1 MESGSKISRP
11 RRKRHAK
18 LGVFIDMQFHWL
30 QRLPGVILAF
40 ECQHENLPDLEPFW
54 NQKIPATTDEESG
67 VRSQES
73 GAPHELCARG
83 FEKKVALGGPRR
95 FRRSARS
102 QKPIRPNYAGEESSF
117 QLYYFSIV
125 NHPGCRIA
133 GRAVLPSAK
142 QRIKS
147 QQIGRRLAFSVRRQ
161 YAKRPAL
168 LL

>member
-73 GAPHELCARG
+73 GVRSQESGVRSQESGVRSQERPTSCARVDLRRKSRSADLG
-83 FEKKVALGGPRR
+83 VVGEVPGVRNQLDKTMQEKNLASNCITSLLLIIPAVALLDGL
-95 FRRSARS
+95 F
-102 QKPIRPNYAGEESSF
+102 Y
-117 QLYYFSIV
+117 
-125 NHPGCRIA
+125 
-133 GRAVLPSAK
+133 
-142 QRIKS
+142 
-147 QQIGRRLAFSVRRQ
+147 RRQ
-161 YAKRPAL
+161 NSGPKVNK
-168 LL
+168 